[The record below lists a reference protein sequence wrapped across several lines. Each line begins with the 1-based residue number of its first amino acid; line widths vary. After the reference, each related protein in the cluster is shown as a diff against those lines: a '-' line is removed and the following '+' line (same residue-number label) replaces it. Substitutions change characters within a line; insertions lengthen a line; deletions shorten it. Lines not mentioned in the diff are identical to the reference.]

1 MNDSPDI
8 PIYRVKGTKDMKKTL
23 LALIIIIAAVSL
35 AAADTIYLRD
45 GRTIRGTVL
54 GFANGRFVVRV
65 EQRYSTTNPDT
76 NVTRTRA
83 NEGDIQYF
91 RPEEI
96 DRVEI
101 EGRSIDEA
109 RNETR
114 DVQVTLDSNWTDSGI
129 YLHRGERVQVSAS
142 GVITVGRSRI
152 TPDGL
157 RSTDPTA
164 PLPNVSEGELIGAIG
179 QDPRAPIIELG
190 STREFT
196 ADRNG
201 RLFLT
206 ANRGSFADA
215 RGAFSVQ
222 IRRQRDLNT
231 RDTQE
236 DRGDVGVRSRGQ
248 DNSDRNR
255 DRGRSPR
262 EITINVPATSRGT
275 DAGIDV
281 RSGDQITISA
291 TGTITAGRRVG
302 DVGPDGARSTGVG
315 INVRPVPTAGVGA
328 LIAYIRMANGQLS
341 QAYLIGSNLT
351 TTVPVDGRLIL
362 AINDDDYS
370 DNSGSFSVR
379 IRY

>member
-8 PIYRVKGTKDMKKTL
+8 PVHRVKGTKVMKKIL

-45 GRTIRGTVL
+45 GRTIRGTLL
-54 GFANGRFVVRV
+54 GFVNGRFVVRV
-65 EQRYSTTNPDT
+65 EQRYSTTNPDS

-91 RPEEI
+91 RPEEDERI
-96 DRVEI
+96 EI
-101 EGRSIDEA
+101 EGRTMDEA
-109 RNETR
+109 RAETR
-114 DVQVTLDSNWTDSGI
+114 SVQVTLDSNWTDSGI
-129 YLHRGERVQVSAS
+129 YLRRGERVQVSAT

-152 TPDGL
+152 SPDGL
-157 RSTDPTA
+157 RSNDPTS
-164 PLPNVSEGELIGAIG
+164 PLPNASEGELIGAIG
-179 QDPRAPIIELG
+179 RDPNAPIVELG
-190 STREFT
+190 SNREFT

-215 RGAFSVQ
+215 RGAFTVQ

-231 RDTQE
+231 RDTEE
-236 DRGDVGVRSRGQ
+236 DRGDTGIRSRGQ
-248 DNSDRNR
+248 DNSDRYR

-302 DVGPDGARSTGVG
+302 DVGPDGARSTGIG
-315 INVRPVPTAGVGA
+315 INVRPLPTAGVGA
-328 LIAYIRMANGQLS
+328 LIAYIRMPNGQLS

-351 TTVPVDGRLIL
+351 TTVPTDGRLIL
-362 AINDDDYS
+362 AINDDDHS